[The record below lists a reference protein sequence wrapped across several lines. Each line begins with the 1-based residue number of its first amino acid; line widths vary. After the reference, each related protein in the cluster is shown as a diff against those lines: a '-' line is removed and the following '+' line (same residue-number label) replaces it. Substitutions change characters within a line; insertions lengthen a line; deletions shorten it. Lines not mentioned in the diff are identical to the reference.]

1 MQLRRERLN
10 INIKW
15 MNPFLLICLKVRG
28 GKEMAKV
35 SIIKATYSDP
45 GIETLLAPLGGMEQ
59 FVKKNEKVL
68 LKVNLLSAKEPEK
81 AVTTH
86 PEFVR
91 AVATAV
97 RKAGGE
103 PYIGDSPAGPFS
115 KRNLNKAYERSG
127 LKNLAGEEEIP
138 LNFDTSVKKLD
149 IPNGKRLQRSPI
161 CNYVLN
167 ADKVIALPK
176 LKTHSFQYMT
186 LACKIMYGVV
196 PGLTKA
202 KYHAQFPRRVSFA
215 DMMLD
220 ILTIVKPHL
229 YIMDGIMGMQ
239 GQGPGSGDPVKMDLV
254 LASTDY
260 VAMDISV
267 CKILGIEPVGIPAL
281 KRAKVR
287 GLWPERIDY
296 PIQRPEDVAYKG
308 FRLPNTAD
316 HLLTGKKPPRKSPVI
331 TDKCTACG
339 DCESI
344 CPKDAVKVQDQMAE
358 VTYSKCIRCFCCH
371 EVCPEDAIIL
381 RSVKLN

>member
-1 MQLRRERLN
+1 
-10 INIKW
+10 
-15 MNPFLLICLKVRG
+15 
-28 GKEMAKV
+28 MAKV

-68 LKVNLLSAKEPEK
+68 LKVNLLSGKEPEK

-91 AVATAV
+91 AVAKAV
-97 RKAGGE
+97 REAGGE

-115 KRNLNKAYERSG
+115 KRNLIKAYERSG
-127 LKNLAGEEEIP
+127 LEDLAGEEEIP
-138 LNFDTSVKKLD
+138 LNFDTGVKKLD
-149 IPNGKRLQRSPI
+149 IPNGKRMQRSLI

-267 CKILGIEPVGIPAL
+267 CKILGVEPVGIPAL

-296 PIQRPEDVAYKG
+296 PIKEPEDVAYKG

-344 CPKDAVKVQDQMAE
+344 CPKNAVKVQGQMAE

-371 EVCPEDAIIL
+371 EVCPEDAIML

>member
-1 MQLRRERLN
+1 M
-10 INIKW
+10 KD
-15 MNPFLLICLKVRG
+15 
-28 GKEMAKV
+28 KEMATV
-35 SIIKATYSDP
+35 SIVQATYSDP
-45 GIETLLAPLGGMEQ
+45 KIEFLLAPLGGMEQ
-59 FVKKNEKVL
+59 FVKKNDKVL
-68 LKVNLLSAKEPEK
+68 LKVNLLSAKAPQK

-91 AVATAV
+91 AVANAV
-97 RKAGGE
+97 REAGAE
-103 PYIGDSPAGPFS
+103 PYIGDSPSGPFS
-115 KRNLNKAYERSG
+115 KRNLKKAYRRSG
-127 LKNLAGEEEIP
+127 LENLAREEKIP
-138 LNFDTSVKKLD
+138 LSFDTGVKKHH
-149 IPNGKRLQRSPI
+149 IPEGKRLQRSPI
-161 CNYVLN
+161 CDYVVN

-186 LACKIMYGVV
+186 LACKIMYGAV

-202 KYHAQFPRRVSFA
+202 KYHAQFPRRAGFA
-215 DMMLD
+215 DMLLD
-220 ILTIVKPHL
+220 ILTVVKPQL
-229 YIMDGIMGMQ
+229 FIMDGIMGMQ
-239 GQGPGSGDPVKMDLV
+239 GQGPGSGDPVKLDLV
-254 LASTDY
+254 LASTNY

-339 DCESI
+339 ECESI
-344 CPKDAVKVQDQMAE
+344 CPKDAVKVQGRKAE
-358 VTYSKCIRCFCCH
+358 VTYANCIRCFCCH
-371 EVCPEDAIIL
+371 EVCPEDAIML

>member
-1 MQLRRERLN
+1 
-10 INIKW
+10 
-15 MNPFLLICLKVRG
+15 
-28 GKEMAKV
+28 MATV
-35 SIIKATYSDP
+35 SIVKATYSDP
-45 GIETLLAPLGGMEQ
+45 EIETLLAPFGGMEQ

-68 LKVNLLSAKEPEK
+68 LKVNLLSAKAPEK

-91 AVATAV
+91 AVAKAV
-97 RKAGGE
+97 KKAGGE
-103 PYIGDSPAGPFS
+103 PFIGDSPAGTFS
-115 KRNLNKAYERSG
+115 KRSLTKAYGRSG
-127 LKNLAGEEEIP
+127 LENLAGEEEIP
-138 LNFDTSVKKLD
+138 LNFNTGVKKID
-149 IPNGKRLQRSPI
+149 IPKGKRLQRSPI
-161 CNYVLN
+161 CEYVLN

-186 LACKIMYGVV
+186 LACKIMYGAV

-220 ILTIVKPHL
+220 ILTIVKPQL
-229 YIMDGIMGMQ
+229 YIMDGILGMQ

-254 LASTDY
+254 LASTDH
-260 VAMDISV
+260 VAMDIAV
-267 CKILGIEPVGIPAL
+267 CEILGIEPVGIPAL
-281 KRAKVR
+281 KMAKVR

-296 PIQRPEDVAYKG
+296 PIHGPEDVAYKG

-344 CPKDAVKVQDQMAE
+344 CPKDAVKVKGQMAE

-371 EVCPEDAIIL
+371 EVCLEDAIVL